1 MSVTQS
7 EKLWEGGST
16 LKLISHVFEMAMKRR
31 NKYKDLFEALVV
43 TFQHDVEKV
52 MIMQDCVVNAEAI
65 KEDFGHRR
73 TQACRQSTPSVTLL
87 EVVKECRKRKLET
100 VQSAR
105 GDLEAEFVVMEQDD
119 DKALEASGPMI
130 LKTPPKYSIS
140 RKYSTRRRVMDG
152 TERDRAMD
160 EFRRVLVSADD
171 VSPIEKEEAELV
183 LKMQQDERKRQT
195 AERLGEVSIQTENS
209 KLQVLFETAF
219 RALICEHEKKMSLFR
234 TDDGM
239 GDIIWDIDVK
249 DGSTNN
255 APLRTAGTAMVAAAI
270 QNRKTD
276 SLSPRE
282 LMKSLKKEHTKYSWY
297 MGMFLS
303 QEEVVGKIRDFET
316 NLGHTV
322 KTRLMESQESSDR
335 AYISMLAI
343 DRDVKEEK
351 ITPFAFF
358 RARFE
363 EQTAEA
369 EIADSHKAPVVR
381 AVNQG
386 EAGFTNSKEFESAV
400 DAAVDVIMKLGPI
413 SKSPNGEPKEEV
425 QKEIRQKIL
434 KTVWRMKD
442 TSGEAKGKLKSAQES
457 GEDSEAEEVKT
468 PKKRKQKGKDATL
481 EDVVRMLKEQ
491 GGKLRALEQGG
502 KKQGDKKTPYS
513 RSDDKK
519 KKKGLCFLFRDKG
532 SCKFGEKC
540 SFEHVK
546 EDGEE
551 KPRGRLPDPPEDAC
565 ATLRKTGKCG
575 DKNCAAKHGKWNK
588 SGRPCR
594 REENGECCKFL
605 FLERGCDFD
614 HVKIKNGE

>member
-100 VQSAR
+100 VQSAQ

-119 DKALEASGPMI
+119 DRAQEASGPMI

-140 RKYSTRRRVMDG
+140 RKYSTRSRVMDG
-152 TERDRAMD
+152 GERDRAMN
-160 EFRRVLVSADD
+160 EFRRVLFSADD

-386 EAGFTNSKEFESAV
+386 EAGFTNSKELESAV

-442 TSGEAKGKLKSAQES
+442 TSDKAKGKLKPAQGS
-457 GEDSEAEEVKT
+457 GEDSDKEEVKT
-468 PKKRKQKGKDATL
+468 PKKKKQKEATL
-481 EDVVRMLKEQ
+481 DDVVKLLKEQ
-491 GGKLRALEQGG
+491 GGKLKEQGGKLKAALEQGG
-502 KKQGDKKTPYS
+502 KKFG
-513 RSDDKK
+513 DKK
-519 KKKGLCFLFRDKG
+519 KKKGVCFLFRDKG

-540 SFEHVK
+540 GFEHVK
-546 EDGEE
+546 EDSEE
-551 KPRGRLPDPPEDAC
+551 KPRRGKLPDPPEDAC
-565 ATLRKTGKCG
+565 ATLKRTGKCG
-575 DKNCAAKHGKWNK
+575 DKHCAAKHGKWNK
-588 SGRPCR
+588 SGKPCR
-594 REENGECCKFL
+594 REENGECCNFL

-614 HVKIKNGE
+614 HSKIKNGE